1 MTNLEKID
9 YACVMTK
16 RRYESYYNND
26 QKMNEH
32 LVQALTNALKLNYSG
47 FTRENNARSEI
58 MSLSKEELEAE
69 LLKNLIR
76 TVSYKRST
84 NDPEYM
90 KGMSSSLNQMNEQ
103 MPLPIIENTLYNSLL
118 ELNSNVENNGMERGE
133 PSFQLMNQPQIQKAM
148 VESFIHNRYNRNINV
163 CLEENNLSNIEM
175 EIIDSLDAY
184 LLRNQNG
191 YHI

>member
-32 LVQALTNALKLNYSG
+32 LVQALMNALKLNHSG
-47 FTRENNARSEI
+47 FTRKNNARSEI
-58 MSLSKEELEAE
+58 MTLSKEELEAE
-69 LLKNLIR
+69 LIKNLIR

-118 ELNSNVENNGMERGE
+118 ELNSNIENNGMERGE
-133 PSFQLMNQPQIQKAM
+133 PSFQFMNQPQIQKAM

>member
-32 LVQALTNALKLNYSG
+32 LVQALMNALKLNHSG

-58 MSLSKEELEAE
+58 MTLSKEKLEAE
-69 LLKNLIR
+69 LIKNLIR

-118 ELNSNVENNGMERGE
+118 EINSNIENNGMERGE
-133 PSFQLMNQPQIQKAM
+133 PSFQLMNQHQIQKAM

>member
-32 LVQALTNALKLNYSG
+32 LVQALMNALKLNYSG

-58 MSLSKEELEAE
+58 MTLSKEEVEAE

-90 KGMSSSLNQMNEQ
+90 KGMSSSLDQINEQ

-133 PSFQLMNQPQIQKAM
+133 LSFQLMNQPQIQKIM

>member
-58 MSLSKEELEAE
+58 MTLSKEELEAE

-118 ELNSNVENNGMERGE
+118 ELNSHVENNGMERGE

-148 VESFIHNRYNRNINV
+148 VESFIHNRYDRNINV

>member
-58 MSLSKEELEAE
+58 MTLSKEELEAE
-69 LLKNLIR
+69 LIKNLIR

-118 ELNSNVENNGMERGE
+118 ELNSNIENNGMERGE
-133 PSFQLMNQPQIQKAM
+133 PSFQFMNQPQIQKAM

>member
-32 LVQALTNALKLNYSG
+32 LGQALMNALKLNHSG

-58 MSLSKEELEAE
+58 MTLSKEELEAE

-90 KGMSSSLNQMNEQ
+90 KGMSSSLDQMNEQ

-118 ELNSNVENNGMERGE
+118 ELNSNIENNGMERGE
-133 PSFQLMNQPQIQKAM
+133 PSFQLMNQHQIQKAM

>member
-58 MSLSKEELEAE
+58 MTLSKEELEAE

-118 ELNSNVENNGMERGE
+118 ELNSHVENNGMERGE
-133 PSFQLMNQPQIQKAM
+133 PSFQFMNQPQIQKAM
-148 VESFIHNRYNRNINV
+148 VESFIHNRYDRNINV

>member
-58 MSLSKEELEAE
+58 MTLSKEELEAE
-69 LLKNLIR
+69 LIKNLIR

-118 ELNSNVENNGMERGE
+118 ELNSNIENNGMERGE
-133 PSFQLMNQPQIQKAM
+133 PSFQFMNQPQIQKAM

-184 LLRNQNG
+184 LLCNQNG

>member
-9 YACVMTK
+9 HACVMTK
-16 RRYESYYNND
+16 RRYESYYND
-26 QKMNEH
+26 EKKMNKH
-32 LVQALTNALKLNYSG
+32 LTQALNNALKLDFFG

-58 MSLSKEELEAE
+58 MTLSKEELEAE
-69 LLKNLIR
+69 LIKNLIR

-84 NDPEYM
+84 NDSEYM
-90 KGMSSSLNQMNEQ
+90 KGMSGSLDQINDQ
-103 MPLPIIENTLYNSLL
+103 MPLPVIENTLYASLL
-118 ELNSNVENNGMERGE
+118 ELNANAENYGMERGE
-133 PSFQLMNQPQIQKAM
+133 PSFHLMSQPQIQKIM
-148 VESFIHNRYNRNINV
+148 VESFIHNRYDRNINT
-163 CLEENNLSNIEM
+163 CLGGVTLSDLEM

>member
-32 LVQALTNALKLNYSG
+32 LVQALMNALKLNHSG

-58 MSLSKEELEAE
+58 MTLSKEELEAE

-90 KGMSSSLNQMNEQ
+90 KGMSSSLDQMNEQ

-118 ELNSNVENNGMERGE
+118 ELNSNIENNGMERGE
-133 PSFQLMNQPQIQKAM
+133 PSFQLMNQHQIQKAM

>member
-9 YACVMTK
+9 HACVMTK

-32 LVQALTNALKLNYSG
+32 LVQALTNALKLNHSG

-58 MSLSKEELEAE
+58 MTLSKEEVEAE

-90 KGMSSSLNQMNEQ
+90 KGMSSSLDQINEQ

-133 PSFQLMNQPQIQKAM
+133 LSFQLMNQPQIQKIM

>member
-32 LVQALTNALKLNYSG
+32 LVQALMNAFKLNHSG

-58 MSLSKEELEAE
+58 MTLSKEEVEAE

-90 KGMSSSLNQMNEQ
+90 KGMSSSLDQINEQ

-133 PSFQLMNQPQIQKAM
+133 LSFQLMNQPQIQKVM
-148 VESFIHNRYNRNINV
+148 VESFIHNRYDRNINV

>member
-32 LVQALTNALKLNYSG
+32 LVQALMNALKLNHSG

-58 MSLSKEELEAE
+58 MTLSKEELEAE
-69 LLKNLIR
+69 LIKNLIR

-118 ELNSNVENNGMERGE
+118 ELNSNIENNGMERGE

>member
-32 LVQALTNALKLNYSG
+32 LVQALMNALKLNHSG

-58 MSLSKEELEAE
+58 MTLSKEEVEAE

-90 KGMSSSLNQMNEQ
+90 KGMSSSLDQINEQ

-163 CLEENNLSNIEM
+163 CLEENNLSNMEM

>member
-32 LVQALTNALKLNYSG
+32 LVQALMNALKLNHSG

-58 MSLSKEELEAE
+58 MTLSKEELEAE

-90 KGMSSSLNQMNEQ
+90 KGMSSSLDQMNEQ
-103 MPLPIIENTLYNSLL
+103 MPLPIIKNTLYNSLL
-118 ELNSNVENNGMERGE
+118 ELNSNIENNGMERGE
-133 PSFQLMNQPQIQKAM
+133 PSFQLMNQHQIQKAM